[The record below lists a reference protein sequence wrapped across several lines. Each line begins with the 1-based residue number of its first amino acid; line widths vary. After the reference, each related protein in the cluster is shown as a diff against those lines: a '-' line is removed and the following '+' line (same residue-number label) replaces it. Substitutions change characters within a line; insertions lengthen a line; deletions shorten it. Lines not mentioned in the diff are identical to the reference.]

1 MTNNS
6 KSDEWKEIK
15 INARKQRTRY
25 GISSSGRVC
34 SFREKITECKVLKG
48 TMVNGYPA
56 LKIKVGTTDHQ
67 FYIHKL
73 VAEYFVQKG
82 GKNKTF
88 VIHQDY
94 NKLNNKAKNLRW
106 ATKEEMEKHQQGS
119 PGVKSYRERTRA
131 KGHKLTAAKV
141 RQIKQMITAKDR
153 RRLMKDIAA
162 HFGISEMQL
171 YRIKSGENW
180 GHVK

>member
-1 MTNNS
+1 M
-6 KSDEWKEIK
+6 
-15 INARKQRTRY
+15 
-25 GISSSGRVC
+25 
-34 SFREKITECKVLKG
+34 
-48 TMVNGYPA
+48 
-56 LKIKVGTTDHQ
+56 
-67 FYIHKL
+67 
-73 VAEYFVQKG
+73 
-82 GKNKTF
+82 
-88 VIHQDY
+88 IHQDY